1 MTWKNPLTGHATLP
15 IFFCTGCGTGLGK
28 SAGAIVC
35 LVAWDENV
43 ETQCDVWSLGAFVLE
58 KVHHDMVKTKLS

>member
-1 MTWKNPLTGHATLP
+1 MRPYLYFFALAVAQAVENPVW
-15 IFFCTGCGTGLGK
+15 
-28 SAGAIVC
+28 AIVC

-43 ETQCDVWSLGAFVLE
+43 ETQCDVWSFGAFVLE